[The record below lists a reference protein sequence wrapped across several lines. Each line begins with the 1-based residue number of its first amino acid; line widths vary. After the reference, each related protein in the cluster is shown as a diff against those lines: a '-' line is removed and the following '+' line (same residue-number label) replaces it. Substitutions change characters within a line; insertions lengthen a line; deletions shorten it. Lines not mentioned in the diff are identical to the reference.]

1 MTSPMKYTRFF
12 MQHDRV
18 HTALSGNAAV
28 VCMRGQ
34 AGVLAET
41 RLEQET
47 ARSALLAADSGDSVV
62 GVRSQG
68 QPEAVTYNAYGYH
81 NPNDIPLHRPAFN
94 GHLLLWY
101 LYLLGN
107 GYRAFN
113 PVLMCFQS
121 PDSQSPFGAGGL
133 NCYAY
138 CAGDPVNFSDPS
150 GHMPTKRPIQ
160 IRSISPATQH
170 EVLMDAIKT
179 GLEAGGGK
187 RRRLSSPTE
196 RRVGQEVMSTQT
208 GRKDS
213 GAPGQSSS
221 QPLAITT
228 AQSQS
233 SPIAD
238 SAVYSVASSAGTVGA
253 VHTVDSWT
261 LRRDKLKAGEFEKLL
276 GFINKSNHAIEGLSS
291 EQTREL
297 RRVAV
302 EAFAVG
308 GNVQASINRAN
319 PDLSL
324 TQVERIRQGLRG
336 VLDRYRRKRPG

>member
-1 MTSPMKYTRFF
+1 
-12 MQHDRV
+12 
-18 HTALSGNAAV
+18 
-28 VCMRGQ
+28 
-34 AGVLAET
+34 
-41 RLEQET
+41 
-47 ARSALLAADSGDSVV
+47 
-62 GVRSQG
+62 
-68 QPEAVTYNAYGYH
+68 
-81 NPNDIPLHRPAFN
+81 
-94 GHLLLWY
+94 
-101 LYLLGN
+101 
-107 GYRAFN
+107 
-113 PVLMCFQS
+113 MCFQS

-276 GFINKSNHAIEGLSS
+276 EFINKSNHAIEGLSS

>member
-18 HTALSGNAAV
+18 HTALSGDAAV

-41 RLEQET
+41 RQEQET

-81 NPNDIPLHRPAFN
+81 NPNDIPLQRPAFN

-101 LYLLGN
+101 LYLHGN

-121 PDSQSPFGAGGL
+121 PDSQSPFAAGGL

-150 GHMPTKRPIQ
+150 GHVRT
-160 IRSISPATQH
+160 RSPSPRRSMSPATQ
-170 EVLMDAIKT
+170 ERIVLDALNSQP
-179 GLEAGGGK
+179 GWNPGGVK
-187 RRRLSSPTE
+187 RRRLSSATE
-196 RRVGQEVMSTQT
+196 ERIVREVLNTQPGWNASVAPVQSGSRHDLALTSDQAQLLPST
-208 GRKDS
+208 S
-213 GAPGQSSS
+213 
-221 QPLAITT
+221 
-228 AQSQS
+228 
-233 SPIAD
+233 
-238 SAVYSVASSAGTVGA
+238 SAVSSVASSSAAASREGLRSDPWKYRRMPLHPNDIKFLVEHNNNNTRPIGKLDVDASKA
-253 VHTVDSWT
+253 VRKVIIEA
-261 LRRDKLKAGEFEKLL
+261 LRMNSNVQESIRKAGANVSPKQVANVRRAMLQALKLHR
-276 GFINKSNHAIEGLSS
+276 S
-291 EQTREL
+291 
-297 RRVAV
+297 
-302 EAFAVG
+302 
-308 GNVQASINRAN
+308 
-319 PDLSL
+319 
-324 TQVERIRQGLRG
+324 
-336 VLDRYRRKRPG
+336 